1 MSGDE
6 HDFRVRPGRGRDA
19 GAGSGRRVAKLGTQ
33 VRRAAAR
40 SGYTRSRPGGG
51 RGPGTGRHGRGRPAL
66 AAIRRGPA
74 MRRVTVMARVVRH
87 RGAQFRAAPLAR
99 HVAYLERDGV
109 TRDGRDAAMFDAAGD
124 AADRTAFADRCADDR
139 HHFRLIVS
147 PEDAAELGDLRSY
160 TRDLMRQ
167 LEADLAAPL
176 DWVAVDH
183 WNTDNPHIHILIRGV
198 DGEGAD
204 LVIDRTYVAEG
215 VRGRASELATMELG
229 PRSERAIDAAQ
240 AREVGA
246 ERWTGLDAELAART
260 DETGVVDLRPAAA
273 GGNGDGHLVGRAA
286 QLEKMGLA
294 SRVGAGL
301 FVIEPKSESILREL
315 ARRGDIIKTIHR
327 EMGAQRL
334 AFDVGALAIHEGAG
348 EAAVLGRL
356 VARGLDDELTGSAFA
371 IVDGTDGR
379 THHLRFAD
387 LEWTGDARPGAIVE
401 LRGWD
406 ARDGSRQMSLA
417 LRSDL
422 PLADQVSAEGAT
434 WLDRRIVARDMSA
447 AGTGFGLEVQRAMEE
462 RAAWLETEG
471 LLRRQAARLV
481 AAPRLIETLK
491 RREIDAVGAAIAERT
506 GLTHRRPVPGEAV
519 SGIYRERVAL
529 ASGRFAMIDDG
540 LAFQL
545 VPWRPALDRHLG
557 KHIAGTASAGGG
569 IDWALGRGRGRGV
582 CEGGRQ

>member
-1 MSGDE
+1 
-6 HDFRVRPGRGRDA
+6 
-19 GAGSGRRVAKLGTQ
+19 
-33 VRRAAAR
+33 
-40 SGYTRSRPGGG
+40 
-51 RGPGTGRHGRGRPAL
+51 
-66 AAIRRGPA
+66 
-74 MRRVTVMARVVRH
+74 MRRVTVMARVLRH

-99 HVAYLERDGV
+99 HVVYLERDGV

-124 AADRTAFADRCADDR
+124 TADRTAFTDRCADDR

-147 PEDAAELGDLRSY
+147 PEDAAELGDLRAY

-167 LEADLAAPL
+167 LEADLATPL

-183 WNTDNPHIHILIRGV
+183 WNTDNPHIHILVRGV

-215 VRGRASELATMELG
+215 IRGRASELATLELG
-229 PRSERAIDAAQ
+229 PRNERAIDAAH

-246 ERWTGLDAELAART
+246 ERWTGLDAELAARA
-260 DETGVVDLRPAAA
+260 DETGVVDLRPTAA
-273 GGNGDGHLVGRAA
+273 GGNGVDRHLVGRAA

-294 SRVGAGL
+294 SRIGVGL
-301 FVIEPKSESILREL
+301 FVIEPKAEGILREL

-334 AFDVGALAIHEGAG
+334 VFDVSALAIHEGAS
-348 EAAVLGRL
+348 EAPVLGRL
-356 VARGLDDELTGSAFA
+356 VARGLDDELAGSAFA

-379 THHLRFAD
+379 THHLHFAD
-387 LEWTGDARPGAIVE
+387 LEWTGDAKPGAIVE

-434 WLDRRIVARDMSA
+434 WLDRRIVARDTSA
-447 AGTGFGLEVQRAMEE
+447 AGTGFGLEVKRAMED
-462 RAAWLETEG
+462 RAARLETEG
-471 LLRRQAARLV
+471 LLRRQGARLM
-481 AAPRLIETLK
+481 ASPGLIETLK
-491 RREIDAVGAAIAERT
+491 RREIDAAGAAIADRT
-506 GLTHRRPVPGEAV
+506 GLTHRKPVPGEAV
-519 SGIYRERVAL
+519 SGIYRERVSL

-540 LAFQL
+540 FGFQL

-557 KHIAGTASAGGG
+557 MHIAGTATAGGG
-569 IDWALGRGRGRGV
+569 IDWALGHSRGLGI
-582 CEGGRQ
+582 